1 MAHEYLQLTSHQFL
15 LLQADVT
22 HTEYARFYVT
32 FRRFI
37 LWLDSNCGVIFGYV
51 YPQALGG

>member
-37 LWLDSNCGVIFGYV
+37 LWEDSNCGVIFGYV